1 MNKTNASDSEVEK
14 VMQDVLTSSHRNSLS
29 RLDWEGG
36 SFTENIKYLI
46 PTRITMD
53 LETSIE
59 VNDKT
64 IEKF

>member
-1 MNKTNASDSEVEK
+1 
-14 VMQDVLTSSHRNSLS
+14 MQDVLTSSHRNSLS